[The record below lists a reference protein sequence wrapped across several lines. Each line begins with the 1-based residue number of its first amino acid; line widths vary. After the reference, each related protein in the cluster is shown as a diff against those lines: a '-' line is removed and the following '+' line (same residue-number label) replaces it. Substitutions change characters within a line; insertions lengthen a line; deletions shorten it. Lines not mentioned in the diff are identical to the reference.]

1 MKLKRLLSVLD
12 VCECTADPEL
22 DIRDISFDSRTTQ
35 PGDLFA
41 AVCGYESDGHRF
53 IGAAAERGAA
63 VVLCQRKPEVEIPY
77 ILVADSRL
85 ALSRICCEFFDNPSR
100 ELTMIGVTGTN
111 GKTTVTTL
119 IKHMLEQCLHTK
131 VGLIGTNA
139 NVIGD
144 EVLHTEHTTPDAYEL
159 QKLLRRMVDAGCTHA
174 VMEVSSH
181 SLVLHRVEGIRFRVG
196 IFTNLSQDHLDFHKT
211 MEAYAAAKAQ
221 LFAQSDVGIV
231 NADDDWAH
239 VMLEHAKCPMHT
251 YSAKRNDA
259 DLVAKDIRLS
269 ASGVRFVAM
278 HGDAIARMRLGI
290 PGMFSVYNALSVIAC
305 ACALGISLDDCAA
318 ALDTAKPVKGRAE
331 VLETDGD
338 YAILIDYAVT
348 PDAIDNI
355 LTTVREFAPRGSCSS
370 LAAAATGTAASVRR
384 WAASRAR
391 RRISSSSRATIRAR
405 KTRRRSSPIS
415 FPVSRRR
422 TRPMSCGPTGARP
435 SPTRSRITAPA
446 MSSSSAARAMRITRS
461 SARRKCT
468 WTSARSSPK
477 YSRRGRERN
486 DTEADTGVR
495 HRVCGVGRRRIFPG
509 PVSQTHQGGPEHQGK
524 RPHVAHVQ
532 AGHAHHGRADVHRRD
547 RVVCLSVGFE
557 CMAEGEYGHLFC
569 LAFALVFGA
578 IGFLDDYEKLRKKQN
593 LGLTA
598 GKKLLLQLAAAVAFI
613 FLMRRF
619 GYVALDSL
627 YIPFWNKT
635 VPVSEPLYVIFAA
648 FVIVGTV
655 NSVNLTDG
663 VDGLAAST
671 TMPVCIF
678 FAVISMLWGER
689 FLSLGVFASGIAGG
703 LLGFLIYNFHPAK
716 VFMGD
721 TGSLFLGGAVAAL
734 AFAYDMPLILVT
746 LGIMYI
752 IEALSD
758 IIQVGYFKLTHG
770 KRVFKMSPFHHH
782 LEMGGWTGHKWKETQ
797 IVALFAGVTVLFA
810 VLSFIGV
817 FHRFGV

>member
-1 MKLKRLLSVLD
+1 MSKQGTPTMGGLM
-12 VCECTADPEL
+12 
-22 DIRDISFDSRTTQ
+22 
-35 PGDLFA
+35 
-41 AVCGYESDGHRF
+41 F
-53 IGAAAERGAA
+53 IA
-63 VVLCQRKPEVEIPY
+63 
-77 ILVADSRL
+77 
-85 ALSRICCEFFDNPSR
+85 
-100 ELTMIGVTGTN
+100 
-111 GKTTVTTL
+111 
-119 IKHMLEQCLHTK
+119 
-131 VGLIGTNA
+131 
-139 NVIGD
+139 
-144 EVLHTEHTTPDAYEL
+144 
-159 QKLLRRMVDAGCTHA
+159 
-174 VMEVSSH
+174 
-181 SLVLHRVEGIRFRVG
+181 
-196 IFTNLSQDHLDFHKT
+196 
-211 MEAYAAAKAQ
+211 
-221 LFAQSDVGIV
+221 
-231 NADDDWAH
+231 
-239 VMLEHAKCPMHT
+239 
-251 YSAKRNDA
+251 
-259 DLVAKDIRLS
+259 
-269 ASGVRFVAM
+269 
-278 HGDAIARMRLGI
+278 AIA
-290 PGMFSVYNALSVIAC
+290 
-305 ACALGISLDDCAA
+305 
-318 ALDTAKPVKGRAE
+318 
-331 VLETDGD
+331 
-338 YAILIDYAVT
+338 
-348 PDAIDNI
+348 
-355 LTTVREFAPRGSCSS
+355 
-370 LAAAATGTAASVRR
+370 
-384 WAASRAR
+384 
-391 RRISSSSRATIRAR
+391 
-405 KTRRRSSPIS
+405 
-415 FPVSRRR
+415 
-422 TRPMSCGPTGARP
+422 
-435 SPTRSRITAPA
+435 
-446 MSSSSAARAMRITRS
+446 
-461 SARRKCT
+461 
-468 WTSARSSPK
+468 
-477 YSRRGRERN
+477 
-486 DTEADTGVR
+486 
-495 HRVCGVGRRRIFPG
+495 
-509 PVSQTHQGGPEHQGK
+509 
-524 RPHVAHVQ
+524 
-532 AGHAHHGRADVHRRD
+532 
-547 RVVCLSVGFE
+547 VVCLSVGFE

-578 IGFLDDYEKLRKKQN
+578 IGFLDDYEKLKKKQN

-689 FLSLGVFASGIAGG
+689 FCPRRVCLRPCRRPAG
-703 LLGFLIYNFHPAK
+703 LLIYNFHPAK